1 MVDDSRIER
10 LQVAKQMSWIDGLT
24 FCAAL
29 FFLVTL
35 LVLRDKRNGK
45 W

>member
-1 MVDDSRIER
+1 VVDDSRIER
-10 LQVAKQMSWIDGLT
+10 LQVAEQMTWVDWIT
-24 FCAAL
+24 ICAAI
-29 FFLVTL
+29 FFFVTL